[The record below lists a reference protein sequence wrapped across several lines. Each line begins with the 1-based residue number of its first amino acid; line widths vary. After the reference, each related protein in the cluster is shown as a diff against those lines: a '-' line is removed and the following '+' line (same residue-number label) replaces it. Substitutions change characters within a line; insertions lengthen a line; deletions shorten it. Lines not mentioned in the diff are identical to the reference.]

1 MNYTQN
7 TKFSRLPI
15 SKTYQSPSW
24 QITSRGAILIEYQ
37 IEGTAMYDLRDYAGY
52 DPERGEINLNGQ
64 EEQGQ
69 EEQGQ
74 EEGKEQKGKEKDKSE
89 DF

>member
-1 MNYTQN
+1 
-7 TKFSRLPI
+7 
-15 SKTYQSPSW
+15 
-24 QITSRGAILIEYQ
+24 
-37 IEGTAMYDLRDYAGY
+37 MYDLRDYAGY

-74 EEGKEQKGKEKDKSE
+74 EEGKEQKGKEKDKDKSE